1 MRHLLPFWVD
11 FSSRHFPIFLLTFWK
26 PPKVYRD
33 LSGCQEYPL
42 KRQVRKVSFPLR
54 SGDRWG
60 DPKTPLPPSLIIISG
75 QRDPLW
81 KVKESQRNSNLN
93 SPASVHET
101 LSASKFVL
109 KQKEITHKIT
119 YKDSLVQLTTADFN
133 PWNDYHFPEM
143 SLFSVP
149 VTLTLQRIQNVTK
162 KYFFAQ
168 SDRWRGRRASESLE
182 LTLQEASNAWQQF
195 LFCRFCFYKEQG
207 QQSSLSSLSPTGSAP
222 GGLLFFSKGRIRA
235 VSTAAVHT
243 VGTSL
248 KIWNY
253 PFGPPEGLEK
263 FPSFCSQW
271 LRRGC
276 VCAFFRFAPSSPR
289 TAAVHTTGDFSCS
302 CAARRAREFPSS
314 CLQ

>member
-11 FSSRHFPIFLLTFWK
+11 FSSRHFPIFLLTFWE

-33 LSGCQEYPL
+33 LSGCQESLL

-168 SDRWRGRRASESLE
+168 SDRWRSRRASKSME
-182 LTLQEASNAWQQF
+182 LTLQGASLLGNS
-195 LFCRFCFYKEQG
+195 FCFVVYVSTK
-207 QQSSLSSLSPTGSAP
+207 
-222 GGLLFFSKGRIRA
+222 SKGSKA
-235 VSTAAVHT
+235 HFQASKPTSST
-243 VGTSL
+243 
-248 KIWNY
+248 
-253 PFGPPEGLEK
+253 PEGLLNFWK
-263 FPSFCSQW
+263 DKNKKGTWQ
-271 LRRGC
+271 
-276 VCAFFRFAPSSPR
+276 
-289 TAAVHTTGDFSCS
+289 
-302 CAARRAREFPSS
+302 
-314 CLQ
+314 